1 VLLFGCAS
9 GAGSSSMPVASAAV
23 SQAVRNNNTPR
34 PMKRSKTLSFF
45 NPEPGTGFWYYQQQ
59 AEWFYNYKWTQ
70 YTIAVLIFANFFAN
84 CIQKQMDPF
93 DRVYPDEFAIIEDAF
108 NIIFTLELAINM
120 YAHWC
125 WPFWSSGWNQFDVLV
140 VAVGIL
146 SLARATLPGPLSM
159 LRMLRAFRVFRLF
172 KRIKSLQKI
181 IVSLFKAVPGMLNA
195 GFIMVLVMCIYAIL
209 AVEYFG
215 DFGDMYDNAT
225 DSYYYLNMDN
235 ETTSAMTARNLAYG
249 EEYFGTFARSIFTLF
264 QVLTGESWA
273 EAVARPV
280 MFGQREV
287 AASLFFVS
295 FVIINSF
302 ILINVVVAVLLE
314 KCLDSSD
321 DEKLEAEAA
330 EAVGEEPP
338 EQPDHGKHMATAAEV
353 VELRASLAMVLEAL
367 KKMQVDVQLLK
378 EGA

>member
-1 VLLFGCAS
+1 
-9 GAGSSSMPVASAAV
+9 
-23 SQAVRNNNTPR
+23 
-34 PMKRSKTLSFF
+34 
-45 NPEPGTGFWYYQQQ
+45 
-59 AEWFYNYKWTQ
+59 
-70 YTIAVLIFANFFAN
+70 
-84 CIQKQMDPF
+84 
-93 DRVYPDEFAIIEDAF
+93 
-108 NIIFTLELAINM
+108 
-120 YAHWC
+120 
-125 WPFWSSGWNQFDVLV
+125 
-140 VAVGIL
+140 
-146 SLARATLPGPLSM
+146 
-159 LRMLRAFRVFRLF
+159 
-172 KRIKSLQKI
+172 
-181 IVSLFKAVPGMLNA
+181 
-195 GFIMVLVMCIYAIL
+195 MCIYAIL